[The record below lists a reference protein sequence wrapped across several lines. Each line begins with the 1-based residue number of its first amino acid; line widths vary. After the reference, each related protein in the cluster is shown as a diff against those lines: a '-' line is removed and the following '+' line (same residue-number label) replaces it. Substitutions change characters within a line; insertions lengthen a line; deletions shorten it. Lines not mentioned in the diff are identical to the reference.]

1 MTDDDVKAAAGPQTA
16 GDAAG
21 QQISDTFTGSGGAA
35 AALKPKDESQQ
46 SQQATVK
53 GIRAAAIPAFVAGLE
68 LADLA
73 ESDPRIVVLTAD
85 LAGAGRTAD
94 FRDRHPDRF
103 FNMGVAEQNMISVSA
118 GMAASGLR
126 PFVSTFAAYV
136 ALLGCEQIRTD
147 LAYPGL
153 PVRIL
158 AHHSGMSLG
167 YYGTSHH
174 SLEDLSV
181 MRGIAD
187 LTVVC
192 AADANQLRA
201 ILRASMD
208 LAGPLYIRLGRG
220 RDPEV
225 YPEVPAGFAFGKA
238 VRLTEGRDLT
248 LITAGS
254 QVRACLD
261 AAALLA
267 EQDGLAVRVV
277 DMHTISPI
285 NADEAIAAASE
296 TAAVMTVE
304 EHNVTGGL
312 GSAVAEVLLE
322 AGAAVPFRRHGVPD
336 EHVVLGPPAALY
348 AHYELD
354 AAGIAGRA
362 RRFLAP

>member
-1 MTDDDVKAAAGPQTA
+1 MTDSTRAATGT
-16 GDAAG
+16 AAG
-21 QQISDTFTGSGGAA
+21 QQISDTFTGSEGAS
-35 AALKPKDESQQ
+35 AALKPKDQKGT
-46 SQQATVK
+46 TVK
-53 GIRAAAIPAFVAGLE
+53 GIQAAAIPAFVAGQE
-68 LADLA
+68 LADLG
-73 ESDPRIVVLTAD
+73 ETDPRIVVLTAD

-103 FNMGVAEQNMISVSA
+103 FNMGVAEQNMISVAA

-126 PFVSTFAAYV
+126 PYLSTFAAYV

-174 SLEDLSV
+174 SLEDLSA
-181 MRGIAD
+181 MRAIAD

-201 ILRASMD
+201 ILRASLD

-225 YPEVPAGFAFGKA
+225 YPEVPAGFAFGRA
-238 VRLTEGRDLT
+238 IRLTEGRDLT
-248 LITAGS
+248 LITTGS
-254 QVRACLD
+254 QVRPCLD

-267 EQDGLAVRVV
+267 EDGLAVRVV

-285 NADEAIAAASE
+285 NADEAIAAAAE

-322 AGAAVPFRRHGVPD
+322 AGASVPFRRHGVPD

>member
-1 MTDDDVKAAAGPQTA
+1 MTDSTK
-16 GDAAG
+16 AAG
-21 QQISDTFTGSGGAA
+21 QQISDTFTGSAGASQ
-35 AALKPKDESQQ
+35 ALKPKGPQG
-46 SQQATVK
+46 TVK
-53 GIRAAAIPAFVAGLE
+53 GIQAAAIPAFVAGQE

-73 ESDPRIVVLTAD
+73 GTDPRIVVLTAD

-94 FRDRHPDRF
+94 FRDRYPERF
-103 FNMGVAEQNMISVSA
+103 FNMGVAEQNMISVAA

-126 PFVSTFAAYV
+126 PFLSTFAAYV

-174 SLEDLSV
+174 SLEDLSA
-181 MRGIAD
+181 MRAIAD

-201 ILRASMD
+201 ILRASQD
-208 LAGPLYIRLGRG
+208 LPGPLYIRLGRG

-225 YPEVPAGFAFGKA
+225 YPEVPAGFAFGRA
-238 VRLTEGRDLT
+238 TRLTEGRDLT
-248 LITAGS
+248 LITTGS
-254 QVRACLD
+254 QVRPCLD

-267 EQDGLAVRVV
+267 EEDGLAVRVV
-277 DMHTISPI
+277 DMHTISPVDV
-285 NADEAIAAASE
+285 AEAVAAATE

-322 AGAAVPFRRHGVPD
+322 AGASVPFRRHGVPD

>member
-1 MTDDDVKAAAGPQTA
+1 MAG
-16 GDAAG
+16 
-21 QQISDTFTGSGGAA
+21 
-35 AALKPKDESQQ
+35 E
-46 SQQATVK
+46 
-53 GIRAAAIPAFVAGLE
+53 E
-68 LADLA
+68 LADLG
-73 ESDPRIVVLTAD
+73 ETDPRIVVLTAD

-103 FNMGVAEQNMISVSA
+103 FNMGVAEQNMISVAA

-126 PFVSTFAAYV
+126 PYLSTFAAYV

-174 SLEDLSV
+174 SLEDLSA
-181 MRGIAD
+181 MRAIAD

-201 ILRASMD
+201 ILRASLD

-225 YPEVPAGFAFGKA
+225 YPEVPAGFAFGRA

-248 LITAGS
+248 LITTGS
-254 QVRACLD
+254 QVRPCLD

-285 NADEAIAAASE
+285 DADEAIAAAE
-296 TAAVMTVE
+296 RDRRGADRRGAQRDRRP
-304 EHNVTGGL
+304 GL
-312 GSAVAEVLLE
+312 GGGRGRCSRPAPRSRSAAT
-322 AGAAVPFRRHGVPD
+322 ASRTSMSCSAR
-336 EHVVLGPPAALY
+336 PPRCTPTTSSTRP
-348 AHYELD
+348 
-354 AAGIAGRA
+354 GSPGRA

>member
-1 MTDDDVKAAAGPQTA
+1 M
-16 GDAAG
+16 AG
-21 QQISDTFTGSGGAA
+21 Q
-35 AALKPKDESQQ
+35 
-46 SQQATVK
+46 
-53 GIRAAAIPAFVAGLE
+53 E
-68 LADLA
+68 LADLG
-73 ESDPRIVVLTAD
+73 ETDPRIVVLTAD

-103 FNMGVAEQNMISVSA
+103 FNMGVAEQNMISVAA

-126 PFVSTFAAYV
+126 PYLSTFAAYV

-181 MRGIAD
+181 MRAIAD

-201 ILRASMD
+201 ILRASLD

-225 YPEVPAGFAFGKA
+225 YPEVPGDFAFGRA

-248 LITAGS
+248 LITTGS
-254 QVRACLD
+254 QVRPCLD

-285 NADEAIAAASE
+285 NADEAIAAA
-296 TAAVMTVE
+296 TRDRRGDDRGGAQRDRRP
-304 EHNVTGGL
+304 GL
-312 GSAVAEVLLE
+312 GGGRGPAR
-322 AGAAVPFRRHGVPD
+322 GRRRGPVPPPR
-336 EHVVLGPPAALY
+336 GP
-348 AHYELD
+348 
-354 AAGIAGRA
+354 GRA
-362 RRFLAP
+362 RRARPARRAVRPLRARRGRDRRPGPPVPSALRGSPE

>member
-1 MTDDDVKAAAGPQTA
+1 MTDDTRA
-16 GDAAG
+16 AAG
-21 QQISDTFTGSGGAA
+21 QQISETFRGSAGASP
-35 AALKPKDESQQ
+35 ALKPKG
-46 SQQATVK
+46 ATVK
-53 GIRAAAIPAFVAGLE
+53 GIQAAAIPAFVAGQE

-73 ESDPRIVVLTAD
+73 EHDPRIVVLTAD

-94 FRDRHPDRF
+94 FAARHPDRF
-103 FNMGVAEQNMISVSA
+103 FNLGPAEQNMVSVSA
-118 GMAASGLR
+118 GMASAGLR

-147 LAYPGL
+147 LAYPGM

-174 SLEDLSV
+174 SLEDLSA
-181 MRGIAD
+181 MRAIAG

-192 AADANQLRA
+192 AADASQLRA

-208 LAGPLYIRLGRG
+208 LDGPLYIRMGRG

-225 YPEVPAGFAFGKA
+225 YPEVPDGFAFGRA

-254 QVRACLD
+254 QLRPCLD
-261 AAALLA
+261 AAAQLR
-267 EQDGLAVRVV
+267 EEGIGVRVV
-277 DMHTISPI
+277 DMHTISPLD
-285 NADEAIAAASE
+285 ATEAIAAATE

-312 GSAVAEVLLE
+312 GSAVAETLLE
-322 AGAAVPFRRHGVPD
+322 AGAGVPFRRVGIPD

>member
-1 MTDDDVKAAAGPQTA
+1 MTDGTKAAAGT
-16 GDAAG
+16 GAG
-21 QQISDTFTGSGGAA
+21 QEISDTFTGSGGAD
-35 AALKPKDESQQ
+35 AALKPKDHKDQK
-46 SQQATVK
+46 ATVK
-53 GIRAAAIPAFVAGLE
+53 GIQAAAIPAFVAGQE

-73 ESDPRIVVLTAD
+73 ATDPRIVVLTAD

-103 FNMGVAEQNMISVSA
+103 FNMGVAEQNMISVAA

-126 PFVSTFAAYV
+126 PYLSTFAAYV

-174 SLEDLSV
+174 SLEDLAV
-181 MRGIAD
+181 MRTIAD

-201 ILRASMD
+201 ILRAARD

-225 YPEVPAGFAFGKA
+225 YPEVPGGFAFGRA
-238 VRLTEGRDLT
+238 ARLTEGRDLT
-248 LITAGS
+248 LITTGS
-254 QVRACLD
+254 QVRPCLD

-267 EQDGLAVRVV
+267 ADGIAVRVV
-277 DMHTISPI
+277 DMHTISPLDT
-285 NADEAIAAASE
+285 DEAVAAATE

-322 AGAAVPFRRHGVPD
+322 AGAAVPFRRAGVPD